1 MPGKLSR
8 LNYGGVANLMT
19 AIPKRGAGSVAVE
32 VLAHAGVRRFY
43 TVPGESFLEVLDA
56 VEQHPELSLVST
68 RHESGASFMAEADAK
83 LTGVPAVAMATR
95 GVGAS
100 NMSIGVHTARQDST
114 PMVVLLGQVETP
126 YLGREAFQEVDL
138 AAFYAPIAKWTA
150 TVHRADR
157 LAEFVE
163 KGLRVATSGRP
174 GPVMLAVPSDLLG
187 EEVAVSPNT
196 DLARPPH
203 PAPDPAEVRAVVRRL
218 GEARSP
224 VVIAGGGAGRA
235 REELISFAE
244 VFGAGVYA
252 AFRRQDVF
260 PNEHPFYLGHLTLGT
275 PPETLRALESAD
287 LVLVAG
293 SRLDEVT
300 TQSYAL
306 PRPDQ
311 SVIRIAPDPG
321 ELAATAPV
329 ERAVVADVRTALSAL
344 VAQAP
349 SPKPARDWTAA
360 HRAYLGSSEIPT
372 SRSEGG
378 IDPSQV
384 IAALRDVLPESTVMT
399 NDAGNFSTFLHRY
412 WRYSEAR
419 TQLAAANGAMGYGVP
434 AAVAAKL
441 AAPERP
447 VVACCGDGGFLM
459 TGQEIETAVRC
470 GTPILVVV
478 FRNGMHGTIA
488 MHQAREV
495 GRTAGVEIGEV
506 DLAGYARSLGAA
518 GYTVREPEDLT
529 PVLADALASGS
540 VALVDVV
547 TDPNII
553 SPSARL
559 SELGL
564 SAATRRPQRGG
575 RLP

>member
-1 MPGKLSR
+1 
-8 LNYGGVANLMT
+8 MT
-19 AIPKRGAGSVAVE
+19 VGSTRGAGSVAVE
-32 VLAHAGVRRFY
+32 VLARAGVRRFY

-56 VEQHPELSLVST
+56 VDQHPVLSLVST

-100 NMSIGVHTARQDST
+100 NLAIGVHTAMQDST
-114 PMVVLLGQVETP
+114 PMVVLLGHVETHF
-126 YLGREAFQEVDL
+126 LGREAFQEVDL
-138 AAFYAPIAKWTA
+138 PAFYAPITKWAA

-163 KGLRVATSGRP
+163 RGLRIATSGRP
-174 GPVMLAVPSDLLG
+174 GPVMLALPADILAEDVTLPPITDPAPPPQPAPNP
-187 EEVAVSPNT
+187 EEVQYIS
-196 DLARPPH
+196 
-203 PAPDPAEVRAVVRRL
+203 RRL
-218 GEARSP
+218 EQARSP
-224 VVIAGGGAGRA
+224 VVIAGEGAVHA

-244 VFGAGVYA
+244 AFGAGVYA

-260 PNEHPFYLGHLTLGT
+260 PNEHPLYLGHLTLGT
-275 PPETLRALESAD
+275 PPETLRALEAAD
-287 LVLVAG
+287 LVFVAG

-311 SVIRIAPDPG
+311 AVIQVDRDPDVVG
-321 ELAATAPV
+321 ATVPI
-329 ERAVVADVRTALSAL
+329 ERGIVADVRTALSAL
-344 VAQAP
+344 VARAP
-349 SPKPARDWTAA
+349 STRPARDWTTV
-360 HRAYLGSSEIPT
+360 HRAYLESSEILA
-372 SRSEGG
+372 SRSTAG

-384 IAALRDVLPESTVMT
+384 IAAMREVLPEDAVMT
-399 NDAGNFSTFLHRY
+399 NDAGNFSAFLHRH
-412 WRYSEAR
+412 WRYDHPR

-441 AAPERP
+441 AAPDRS

-459 TGQEIETAVRC
+459 TGQEIETAVRY
-470 GTPILVVV
+470 GTPVLVIV

-506 DLAGYARSLGAA
+506 DLASYARSLGAA
-518 GYTVREPEDLT
+518 GFPVRHPEDLA
-529 PVLADALASGS
+529 PALEEALASGS

-547 TDPNII
+547 TDPDII

-559 SELGL
+559 SELAL
-564 SAATRRPQRGG
+564 DRSSFSE
-575 RLP
+575 